1 MADIDPA
8 AVYRE
13 TRHRLRDLLADP
25 ADAAV
30 SVPACPAWT
39 VADTIA
45 HVIGIADDF
54 RAGRLEDLGSD
65 AWTAAQVEPR
75 RGRSLADLF
84 EEWEGLDAFMHRLAT
99 DDPWMGTRLVADLV
113 THEHDIR
120 GALGR
125 PGARDSAAVMLGL
138 ERYAPSFAER
148 AAEAGLG
155 PVTVHAGDRTW
166 GPDTGAV
173 LELHGSPFD
182 VLRALTGRR
191 SRAQVLALDWRGA
204 DPGRYVALVSPYG
217 QRAHDLVE

>member
-1 MADIDPA
+1 MADLDPVA
-8 AVYRE
+8 AYRE
-13 TRHRLRDLLADP
+13 TRHRLRDLLTDP
-25 ADAAV
+25 ADGSV
-30 SVPACPAWT
+30 TVPACPAWT

-54 RAGRLEDLGSD
+54 RAGRLDGLGSD

-75 RGRSLADLF
+75 RGRSLTELF
-84 EEWEGLDAFMHRLAT
+84 DEWEGLDGFLVGFGT

-125 PGARDSAAVMLGL
+125 PGARDSDAVLLGL

-148 AAEAGLG
+148 AADAGLAS
-155 PVTVHAGDRTW
+155 VAVHAGGRSW
-166 GPDTGAV
+166 GATADAA
-173 LELHGSPFD
+173 LELHGTPFD

-191 SRAQVLALDWRGA
+191 SDAQVLRLDWRGA
-204 DPGRYVALVSPYG
+204 DPGPYVGLVSPYG
-217 QRAHDLVE
+217 QRDDDLVE